1 MKIYNEIVYQIVD
14 DKLVKVSEDSFNYK
28 GKIALCKSDG
38 GTLSTNIRDA
48 QASLGRKTMGDNYG
62 DHKEKFNT
70 TIDGSVQQGNALTKG
85 FEGTYG
91 LGDISKPGGDVKSQ
105 VTDVVKD
112 WSGKLEKIAWG
123 DGTTETDE
131 EEVVETVTDPEEDPD
146 YLSSDSDAVANLK
159 ANRQK
164 QVQMRGRQAAN
175 QTQGQS
181 ASMLT
186 A

>member
-1 MKIYNEIVYQIVD
+1 MVTMKIYNEVVYQIVD
-14 DKLVKVSEDSFNYK
+14 DQLVKVYS
-28 GKIALCKSDG
+28 
-38 GTLSTNIRDA
+38 
-48 QASLGRKTMGDNYG
+48 
-62 DHKEKFNT
+62 
-70 TIDGSVQQGNALTKG
+70 KG
-85 FEGTYG
+85 FQPYMDKYGTDATNYMKSNN
-91 LGDISKPGGDVKSQ
+91 LESPGGAIKSQ

-123 DGTTETDE
+123 TDSTETDDDDDA
-131 EEVVETVTDPEEDPD
+131 VAADTVLETDPEFEDPD

>member
-14 DKLVKVSEDSFNYK
+14 DKLVKVSEDSFDYK
-28 GKIALCKSDG
+28 GKIALCKSGG
-38 GTLSTNIRDA
+38 GTMGKVQSKLSDTFISDRDKEA
-48 QASLGRKTMGDNYG
+48 WENKTSVYS
-62 DHKEKFNT
+62 EKT
-70 TIDGSVQQGNALTKG
+70 
-85 FEGTYG
+85 GTYLTDRATG
-91 LGDISKPGGDVKSQ
+91 NNLDKSGGSVKSQ
-105 VTDVVKD
+105 ITDVVKD
-112 WSGKLEKIAWG
+112 WSGKLEHIAWG
-123 DGTTETDE
+123 SDPTETDA
-131 EEVVETVTDPEEDPD
+131 EEVVDTVTDPETDPD
-146 YLSSDSDAVANLK
+146 YLSSESDAVANLK